1 MVGRGGEQVLRM
13 RRRGQDV
20 RSMRRRGGGEQMLR
34 MRRRGQAMRR
44 MRRRGG
50 GEDVLRMRSVGVRI
64 LRTGVV
70 TAAVVL
76 LTA

>member
-1 MVGRGGEQVLRM
+1 MRRM
-13 RRRGQDV
+13 RC
-20 RSMRRRGGGEQMLR
+20 RGGGEQMLR
-34 MRRRGQAMRR
+34 MRRRGQG
-44 MRRRGG
+44 MRRRRG

-76 LTA
+76 LTAEQNYIKR

>member
-1 MVGRGGEQVLRM
+1 MVG
-13 RRRGQDV
+13 
-20 RSMRRRGGGEQMLR
+20 RGGGEQMLR

-44 MRRRGG
+44 GGG

-76 LTA
+76 LTTHQNF